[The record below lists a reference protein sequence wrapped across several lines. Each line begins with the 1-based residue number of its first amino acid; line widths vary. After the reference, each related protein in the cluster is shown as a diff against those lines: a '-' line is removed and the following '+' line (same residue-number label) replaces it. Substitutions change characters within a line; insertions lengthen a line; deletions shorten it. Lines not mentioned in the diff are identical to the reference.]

1 MASPDPDLKSLFC
14 EALER
19 PGGPERDAY
28 LEDACRGNPALKAG
42 VEELLAAHDQ
52 AGRFLAQGPQS
63 PVAGGSKT
71 LAATGTDAPSI
82 ATNAAATIASET
94 HELAR
99 TSTSETLGFTVNGSG
114 TTTSTTVDSE
124 QKTRP
129 GEFVSGQVIAMRYTL
144 RGLLGEGGLGTVY
157 LAEQSEPV
165 KRQVA
170 LKLIKLGMDSRRFW
184 PGSTPNVRRWP

>member
-1 MASPDPDLKSLFC
+1 MTSPDLDLKTLFC

-19 PGGPERDAY
+19 PVGPERDAY
-28 LEDACRGNPALKAG
+28 LDDACRGNPALRAG

-52 AGRFLAQGPQS
+52 AGRFLAQGPKG
-63 PVAGGSKT
+63 PVADASKT

-82 ATNAAATIASET
+82 VTSSAETIANET
-94 HELAR
+94 LGSAR
-99 TSTSETLGFTVNGSG
+99 TSASESLAFAENGSVA
-114 TTTSTTVDSE
+114 TNFTTVDSGR
-124 QKTRP
+124 KNRP
-129 GEFVSGQVIAMRYTL
+129 GGFVPGQVIALRYTL
-144 RGLLGEGGLGTVY
+144 QSLLGEGGLGTVY

-184 PGSTPNVRRWP
+184 PGSMPNARRWR